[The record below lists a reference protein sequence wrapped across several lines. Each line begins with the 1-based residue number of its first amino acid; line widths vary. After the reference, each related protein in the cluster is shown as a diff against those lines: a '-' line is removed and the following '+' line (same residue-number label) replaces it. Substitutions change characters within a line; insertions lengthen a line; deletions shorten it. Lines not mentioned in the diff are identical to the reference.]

1 MDVSLQIK
9 ADDKAD
15 KYTLTSD
22 NSSLNKVLDM
32 ISFNSSKQYESRS
45 EVIVDTLSH
54 GLSLLGKL
62 ARAGKA
68 VTMDVSLNVL
78 QIAPESY
85 VINSVDGSLGRYLDI
100 LIKRTPGNKYDERN
114 MVLVDAIGQGMAI
127 IIEEL
132 TKAKTNG

>member
-1 MDVSLQIK
+1 MDISLQIK

-22 NSSLNKVLDM
+22 NNSLNKVIDM
-32 ISFNSSKQYESRS
+32 ISFNSSKQYDSRS

-54 GLSLLGKL
+54 GLALLGKL
-62 ARAGKA
+62 AKAGRA

-85 VINSVDGSLGRYLDI
+85 VINSTDGSLGRYLDV
-100 LIKRTPGNKYDERN
+100 LIKRTPNTKYDARN

-127 IIEEL
+127 IIQEL
-132 TKAKTNG
+132 TKAKAND